1 MHDIA
6 SVDDSTRE
14 FRTHNIDDLIYMVET
29 QTDYVVSNQVKE
41 MAEEITEWKANNRY
55 GSSLLAAKEQIIKAI
70 DLYHNEVQSLKQ
82 WTEEKHFP

>member
-29 QTDYVVSNQVKE
+29 QTDYVVSNRVKE
-41 MAEEITEWKANNRY
+41 MAEEITEWKANSRY
-55 GSSLLAAKEQIIKAI
+55 SSSLVAAKEQIIKAI